1 LKNVNQKHQMKK
13 ITLAIIGVFLLLQ
26 TKAQTEFGIRLGTN
40 ISKVSS
46 RNGGAAG
53 NATALIDIALPVRIG
68 ITKGLFI
75 MPELHFIQKGQKLN
89 FTDIGGV
96 ESRGRYYNNYIELP
110 ILIGYGYGAS
120 DDFFT
125 FYGGVGPFVGYAIS
139 SRVVSNIGSGDKMR
153 QKIEFDN
160 SYDGDLSKDMR
171 LDAGLAAGA
180 GIGLLAGPGKV
191 TFDLRMNFDMVDAR
205 KFQNERPNG
214 YQGTFNFGFGIG
226 VGYNFIIN

>member
-1 LKNVNQKHQMKK
+1 MKK
-13 ITLAIIGVFLLLQ
+13 GVLVLFAFLVFLQL
-26 TKAQTEFGIRLGTN
+26 TAQTEVGIRVGTN

-46 RNGGAAG
+46 RNGGGSG
-53 NATALIDIALPVRIG
+53 NATALLDIAIPVRIG

-89 FTDIGGV
+89 FTDIGGI
-96 ESRGRYYNNYIELP
+96 ESKGKYFTNYIELP
-110 ILIGYGYGAS
+110 VLLGYGFGAS

-125 FYGGVGPFVGYAIS
+125 FYGAVGPFVGYAIS
-139 SRVVSNIGSGDKMR
+139 SRVVSNIGSGDKVR

-160 SYDGDLSKDMR
+160 SYDGDLSKDR
-171 LDAGLAAGA
+171 RIDAGLAAGA

-191 TFDLRMNFDMVDAR
+191 TFDLRMNFDMLDAR
-205 KFQNERPNG
+205 KFQNETPNG